1 MARSIYVVHMP
12 PSDLGLD
19 HCSDGQQVGSK
30 AIYDFLLEHQPALSL
45 HGHIHESPEISGR
58 WHARLGDTLCIQP
71 GQLAPFT
78 YVTID
83 LSTMQVDRHSEPYP
97 M

>member
-1 MARSIYVVHMP
+1 MSRA
-12 PSDLGLD
+12 
-19 HCSDGQQVGSK
+19 VGSK
-30 AIYDFLLEHQPALSL
+30 AIYDFLLEYQPQPSL

-71 GQLAPFT
+71 GQLAPFDKLCAASRSVSGVDRADSLT

-83 LSTMQVDRHSEPYP
+83 LSTMQVDRHTKPYP
-97 M
+97 P